1 MDESIKKAFFEREI
15 GEIYRLKV
23 PFDGE
28 VYTSVFLIKGAKN
41 VLIDCATTDYDVE
54 NYIVPALQ
62 GIGLELAQ
70 IECVVLTH
78 SHGDHSG
85 GRNKIAQIS
94 PKMRFI
100 CSECELFN
108 GLDIYPIAGHT
119 LDSIGVFDSV
129 TATLIAGDGLQGAG
143 VGKYV
148 CTLESREEYL
158 KSLQKIKE
166 DKRINNILFSHDYAP
181 WNCDKAI
188 GREQVEKILQDCKDS
203 I

>member
-1 MDESIKKAFFEREI
+1 MKNALFEREI

-28 VYTSVFLIKGAKN
+28 VYTSVFLIKGTKN
-41 VLIDCATTDYDVE
+41 MLIDCATTDYDVE

-62 GIGLELAQ
+62 RMGLNLAQ
-70 IECVVLTH
+70 IDCVVLTH

-85 GRNKIAQIS
+85 GRNKITQIS
-94 PKMRFI
+94 PKTRFI
-100 CSECELFN
+100 CDETGLFD
-108 GLDIYPIAGHT
+108 GLEIYSIAGHT

-148 CTLESREEYL
+148 CTLESRDTYISSTL
-158 KSLQKIKE
+158 VSLF
-166 DKRINNILFSHDYAP
+166 LAFA
-181 WNCDKAI
+181 NCLAFK
-188 GREQVEKILQDCKDS
+188 
-203 I
+203 